1 MQTPQIFSDPS
12 GRRKLLIGLLA
23 GLLLLLLVVCGSA
36 FLFSLRS
43 SSADSAYVG
52 APAPSAAKPGSST
65 IVYSARRA
73 PVSNRLLESYRQD
86 SLAAIQK
93 NETKKKGAGT
103 PLPKPAEADTVVA
116 GFYSPGQ
123 STGLNSLRGNADK
136 LTHVMPEWLHLAK
149 DGGSL
154 DLTDWEVPESS
165 RSTEVK
171 QIAQQHHLQIWPILN
186 NYQDPNFDA
195 DRVHRLLGSPAL
207 EQKLAAAIRDW
218 LKEQGYQGLNL
229 DFENLADADYL
240 KLGDFAKLL
249 GSTLHPAGL
258 GLSMDIEAGRLK
270 SKAMPAYVAANDF
283 LILMAYDEHDDSSAA
298 GPIASVG
305 WSTKLLVDALKV
317 IRANK
322 LVLGIGGYGYDWT
335 TGRKQA
341 ESISYQQAL
350 LLARD
355 YGPKGQAE
363 QVVRFDGDSLNPRF
377 EYDDGKGGKH
387 KVWFLDGVTAANQ
400 WSLGRQAALRGAA
413 LWVLGDEDPTVWSVL
428 DKTALTQPTPPD
440 SLEKISFPYQIEF
453 VGEGEIL
460 SVVAEPSEGERKLTF
475 DKKSG
480 LCTNVEYTRFPSCYV
495 IQRRGYQPK
504 KLALTFDDGPSAEF
518 TPPILDTLR
527 QQGVPATFFVIGQNA
542 ANFPG
547 LIEQMWKEGHEL
559 GNHTFTH
566 PNLAVVGAEREVIEL
581 NGTKRAME
589 SILGRSTLWFRPPYQ
604 ADAEP
609 SSAEEVRPIVTA
621 AHLGYS
627 MVGEL
632 IDPQDWNLWKGE
644 PGYQSLRTGDDIAK
658 SVLDQVATLKANVIL
673 LHDAGGDRSATVKA
687 LSIFVP
693 QLKAQGYQFVRVSD
707 LIGESREQVMPALSK
722 GEQLITWIDGL
733 MFGLIFSFLHFLAA
747 AFVVAIGLGIAR
759 VAFVTSLALWVYF
772 RSRPRSAADV
782 RSVPLSAT
790 GEGPALPS
798 DPTRPAAAGVAPAA
812 PPASM
817 QQPLVSVIIPAYNE
831 SGVVGRTIRSV
842 LENDYT
848 RMEIVFVDDGSTD
861 GTADAVEREFEG
873 NPYVRIV
880 RQPNGGKA
888 AALNNG
894 IQQSTGEIIVG
905 LDADT
910 QFPEH
915 AVSRLMRHFADPRV
929 GAVAGNVKVGN
940 RINLITRWQ
949 ALEYITSQNVDR
961 LAYAQLNAVTV
972 VPGAIGAWRRRALEE
987 VGGYLTDTL
996 AEDMDLTWRI
1006 RRKGWKIDTEAGAVA
1021 LTEAPATTRAFFKQ
1035 RFRWSY
1041 GTLQCLWKHRDA
1053 LFRYGWFG
1061 WVGLPTLWLFQ
1072 IVFQV
1077 LAPLVDLQ
1085 VLYAL
1090 WAFGSSWF
1098 AAHYLGQVN
1107 QAATPPGALLE
1118 QTLFFYVLFYAVEM
1132 TGAAVAV
1139 AIDRDGWRLL
1149 PWLFLQRFF
1158 YRQLMYVVLW
1168 KALLKAVIGSRMGWG
1183 KLERRGTVRLEPTGT

>member
-1 MQTPQIFSDPS
+1 VLWLAAVTFPPGDHRHRRSKNQQQPVNTPHVFSDPS
-12 GRRKLLIGLLA
+12 GRRKLLIGFLA
-23 GLLLLLLVVCGSA
+23 TLLLLLLVVCGSA
-36 FLFSLRS
+36 FLFSLRT
-43 SSADSAYVG
+43 SSANSG
-52 APAPSAAKPGSST
+52 AAANTGAATPGTSAAKPGSSP
-65 IVYSARRA
+65 VAYSSRRA

-86 SLAAIQK
+86 SLAAIR
-93 NETKKKGAGT
+93 EVEAKKKGAGT
-103 PLPKPAEADTVVA
+103 PLPKPAQADAVVV
-116 GFYSPGQ
+116 GFYAPWQ
-123 STGLNSLRGNADK
+123 TTGLNSLRSNADK
-136 LTHVMPEWLHLAK
+136 LTHVMPEWVHLGK
-149 DGGSL
+149 DGASL

-171 QIAQQHHLQIWPILN
+171 QIAQQHHLQVWPILN
-186 NYQDPNFDA
+186 NYADPKFDA
-195 DRVHRLLGSPAL
+195 DRVHKLLQSAPL
-207 EQKLAAAIRDW
+207 QQKLAATVRDW
-218 LKEQGYQGLNL
+218 LKQQGYQGLNL
-229 DFENLADADYL
+229 DFESLAETDYA
-240 KLGDFAKLL
+240 KLGDFLKVL
-249 GSTLHPAGL
+249 GNTLHAAGL
-258 GLSMDIEAGRLK
+258 GLSMDMEAARLK
-270 SKAMPAYVAANDF
+270 SKSMPAYVAANDF
-283 LILMAYDEHDDSSAA
+283 IVLMSYDEHDDSSAPGA
-298 GPIASVG
+298 IASAG
-305 WSTKLLVDALKV
+305 WFLKV
-317 IRANK
+317 FRDAEKVVPRDK

-335 TGRKQA
+335 TGQKQA

-350 LLARD
+350 LRARD
-355 YGPKGQAE
+355 YGPKGDAE
-363 QVVRFDGDSLNPRF
+363 QMVRFDGDSLNPRF
-377 EYDDGKGGKH
+377 EYADEKGGKH

-400 WSLGRQAALRGAA
+400 WSLGRKDKVRGAA
-413 LWVLGDEDPTVWSVL
+413 LWLLGSEDPSVWEVL
-428 DKTALTQPTPPD
+428 DKSTLNEPVSPAN
-440 SLEKISFPYQIEF
+440 LEKISFPYEIEF

-460 SVVAEPSEGERKLTF
+460 SVISEPSAGERKLTF
-475 DKKSG
+475 DAATG
-480 LCTNVEYTRFPSCYV
+480 LCTNVEYSRFPSCYV

-518 TPPILDTLR
+518 TPPILEALR
-527 QQGVPATFFVIGQNA
+527 QQNVPATFFVIGQNA
-542 ANFPG
+542 ANFPN
-547 LIEQMWKEGHEL
+547 LIQQIWKDGHEL

-566 PNLAVVGAEREVIEL
+566 PNLSVVSNEREVIEL
-581 NGTKRAME
+581 NGTKRAIE
-589 SILGRSTLWFRPPYQ
+589 SILGRSTIWFRPPYQ

-621 AHLGYS
+621 AHMGYS

-644 PGYQSLRTGDDIAK
+644 PGYQTLRNGDDIAK
-658 SVLDQVATLKANVIL
+658 SVMEQVGTLKANVIL

-693 QLKAQGYQFVRVSD
+693 QLKAQGYQFVRISD
-707 LIGESREQVMPALSK
+707 LVAASREDVMPALSK
-722 GEQLITWIDGL
+722 GERLITWIDGL
-733 MFGLIFSFLHFLAA
+733 MFGMIFSFLRFLAL

-772 RSRPRSAADV
+772 RSKPNAAKQQ
-782 RSVPLSAT
+782 T
-790 GEGPALPS
+790 TPAFE
-798 DPTRPAAAGVAPAA
+798 
-812 PPASM
+812 
-817 QQPLVSVIIPAYNE
+817 PLVSVIIPAYNE
-831 SGVVGRTIRSV
+831 RGVVARTIRSV

-848 RMEIVFVDDGSTD
+848 KMEIVFVDDGSTD

-880 RQPNGGKA
+880 RQANGGKA

-894 IQQSTGEIIVG
+894 IKQSTGEIIVG

-910 QFPEH
+910 QFPEQTI
-915 AVSRLMRHFADPRV
+915 SRLLRHFANARV

-940 RINLITRWQ
+940 RINLITKWQ

-972 VPGAIGAWRRRALEE
+972 VPGAIGAWRRQALEE

-1006 RRKGWKIDTEAGAVA
+1006 RRKGWKIETEAGAVA
-1021 LTEAPATTRAFFKQ
+1021 LTEAPATTKSFFKQ

-1041 GTLQCLWKHRDA
+1041 GTLQCLWKHRGA
-1053 LFRYGWFG
+1053 LFHYGWFG

-1090 WAFGSSWF
+1090 WTFGYSWF
-1098 AAHYLGQVN
+1098 AEHYLGYVN

-1118 QTLFFYVLFYAVEM
+1118 QTLLFYFLFWGVEM
-1132 TGAAVAV
+1132 AGAAVAV

-1168 KALLKAVIGSRMGWG
+1168 KALLKAVLGDRMGWG
-1183 KLERRGTVRLEPTGT
+1183 KLERRGTVHLEPTGT